1 MAENRTPENVPLNPI
16 AEDLGE
22 YVIYGQNTPNANQ
35 NSDSGAYAVCTPYTP
50 DSGEYTEYTSNVP
63 NMNRTP
69 ESAWSKKRT
78 ATILLSVLSIAAIS
92 AGITIGVMKGRK
104 INMSALRRNKRRKL

>member
-22 YVIYGQNTPNANQ
+22 YVIYGQNTRNTNQ
-35 NSDSGAYAVCTPYTP
+35 NSDSGAYTVCTPYTP

-63 NMNRTP
+63 NMNRSP
-69 ESAWSKKRT
+69 ESAWSMTRT
-78 ATILLSVLSIAAIS
+78 AKILLSVLSIAAIS
-92 AGITIGVMKGRK
+92 AGITFGVIKGRK
-104 INMSALRRNKRRKL
+104 IYLSALRLNKHRKL